1 MLQIVNTSSTM
12 GSWAVCPSSDSG
24 HVHSLEILTCPP
36 LWSLRGWKTTF
47 RSCEQF
53 QLLSIILFL
62 QRLYWHHVL
71 MDWPRLGG
79 CWPWFGSDPEGK
91 KQQPFDS
98 IAEVLVLSEYPLIL
112 LWPMASYTFSLWS
125 SQSVIPAPFLVMK
138 KKLSRDIFLVP
149 FPTVTGS
156 WTLSSIPWRLF
167 LLSPGHLWKEVK
179 SLSRVQLFAT
189 LWSIAH
195 AGSSVHGIF
204 QARILEWVTISFSRG
219 SSQPRDW
226 TQVSHIAGRCFN
238 LWATREA
245 RTLLFTLCL

>member
-24 HVHSLEILTCPP
+24 HVHSLGILTCPP

-91 KQQPFDS
+91 KQQPFGS

-112 LWPMASYTFSLWS
+112 LWPMASYTFSPWS
-125 SQSVIPAPFLVMK
+125 SECNTCSFPCNEEEAFQGHLSCPLPYSDRILNPVLCPMKTFSPLPWTPLAQSCPTLCYPVEYSPRRLLCPWDFPGQNTGVGYHFL
-138 KKLSRDIFLVP
+138 LQGI
-149 FPTVTGS
+149 FPTQG
-156 WTLSSIPWRLF
+156 LN
-167 LLSPGHLWKEVK
+167 PGLPHCRQML
-179 SLSRVQLFAT
+179 
-189 LWSIAH
+189 
-195 AGSSVHGIF
+195 
-204 QARILEWVTISFSRG
+204 
-219 SSQPRDW
+219 
-226 TQVSHIAGRCFN
+226 
-238 LWATREA
+238 
-245 RTLLFTLCL
+245 